1 MSQGDTNFIAVI
13 HNIESILGITVQNA
27 LNTVDDEATAED
39 DDEDDNSSGSES
51 DEDDEDDDGEL
62 DGVNFVP
69 APIAESRGAKE
80 WREFHLKSYLNVNV
94 DNVFF
99 FKLYFTL
106 WSKET
111 SSEPNKYKPHDSGV
125 LKFLL
130 RIIISDVI
138 HMTVWIR
145 DTHKEC

>member
-80 WREFHLKSYLNVNV
+80 
-94 DNVFF
+94 
-99 FKLYFTL
+99 
-106 WSKET
+106 
-111 SSEPNKYKPHDSGV
+111 
-125 LKFLL
+125 
-130 RIIISDVI
+130 
-138 HMTVWIR
+138 
-145 DTHKEC
+145 